1 MIHISWGFI
10 GCGEVTELKSGP
22 AFNAVEGSH
31 VEAVYSRNADKARDY
46 AERHH
51 IKKWYTD
58 ALQLIN
64 DPQINAIYI
73 ATPPSSHATYAIMAM
88 KAGKPVYVE
97 KPLSLIHI

>member
-64 DPQINAIYI
+64 DSQINAIYI
-73 ATPPSSHATYAIMAM
+73 AKQVSPFTLRNHWRPATKTAHAST
-88 KAGKPVYVE
+88 E
-97 KPLSLIHI
+97 